1 MVSVKQIMSKV
12 LLKVDGQTQIQ
23 EVAKL
28 MKRER
33 VGSILVTQEDH
44 INGIVTETD
53 IVTKLVAPN
62 LSADSTPAETIMS
75 SPLLAIEADRS
86 LLEASDLM
94 DRKHVRHLA
103 VRENGKI
110 VGMVSARDL
119 LHPLYLEEEG

>member
-1 MVSVKQIMSKV
+1 MSKV